1 MNCFIFVT
9 HYLNIFRIHEKH
21 SNTFSIA
28 CRLNLNYNNKE
39 LLPKRVFERRRKD
52 NLLQK
57 TDCLQNQIRSKSI
70 CHAAKIH
77 NILRTCFNVINKKC
91 IYPSGEAKRRHPS
104 QDTFFTG
111 RQHPS
116 LPKLPKRFF
125 INRFYITTRRP
136 GSLFLLGYLA
146 LKASRACAAEA
157 PIGKCIYN
165 HTIHSCLSIKSNGCI
180 ITFFVQKI
188 FQTFCICF
196 QTEATAY
203 YAIIFQSIST

>member
-39 LLPKRVFERRRKD
+39 LLPKRVFRE
-52 NLLQK
+52 K
-57 TDCLQNQIRSKSI
+57 TKGQSVAKNRLFTNQIRSKSI

-91 IYPSGEAKRRHPS
+91 IYPSGEAKKKAS
-104 QDTFFTG
+104 FTG
-111 RQHPS
+111 YLLYRETTSVTPEIT
-116 LPKLPKRFF
+116 KRFF

-136 GSLFLLGYLA
+136 GSLFY
-146 LKASRACAAEA
+146 
-157 PIGKCIYN
+157 
-165 HTIHSCLSIKSNGCI
+165 
-180 ITFFVQKI
+180 
-188 FQTFCICF
+188 
-196 QTEATAY
+196 
-203 YAIIFQSIST
+203 